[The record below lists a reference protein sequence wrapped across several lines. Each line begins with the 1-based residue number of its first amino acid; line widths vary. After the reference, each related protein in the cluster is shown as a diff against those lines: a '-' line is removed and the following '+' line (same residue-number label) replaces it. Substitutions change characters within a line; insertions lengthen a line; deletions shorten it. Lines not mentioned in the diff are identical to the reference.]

1 MWDGGACMEKSNC
14 SHSEKKRACWIFTH
28 GTTEQAYLNLFS
40 FMNYTWLSS
49 LSYTPRVKNILNDNL
64 LISCQMGK
72 IHSFLQICSWFC
84 INILNDFR
92 EMHLGCLRLCRKK
105 YARMLDPT
113 FHSQYISNLHMWLW
127 KQFFKKVCLGSFF
140 FLQNTGWLF
149 CSHVPGPAG
158 KTVQV
163 FACRRSLLIRA
174 QARQRKPICKYFQV
188 KLLKQQDYAVMCTVS
203 VIRKFSSFD

>member
-1 MWDGGACMEKSNC
+1 MKIPSYFSFTVLFLCHSKLPSLNIHLETNYIMIQNTKSKYNVGWGACMEKSNC

-72 IHSFLQICSWFC
+72 IHSFLQICSWFF

-92 EMHLGCLRLCRKK
+92 EMHLGCLWLSGKK

-113 FHSQYISNLHMWLW
+113 FHFSLSIYIKSAY
-127 KQFFKKVCLGSFF
+127 V
-140 FLQNTGWLF
+140 
-149 CSHVPGPAG
+149 VV
-158 KTVQV
+158 KTI
-163 FACRRSLLIRA
+163 F
-174 QARQRKPICKYFQV
+174 
-188 KLLKQQDYAVMCTVS
+188 
-203 VIRKFSSFD
+203 